1 MALLAPASGVLE
13 STYRSS
19 ETIVVRAVAT
29 VTTSYVG
36 ADHIRTAGAQWV
48 SLDFALVWAAATSV
62 DYRWDWSPDGT
73 TWYPDTASSVSS
85 GVATLLASS
94 TTIAVTAT
102 RNWNDGP
109 IRVRDNYMRIQVKAP
124 AATSDTVGITATL
137 LIDKNRN
144 PS

>member
-1 MALLAPASGVLE
+1 MALLSPSSGILE
-13 STYRSS
+13 STYRAS
-19 ETIVVRAVAT
+19 EIIVVRSPLIAT
-29 VTTSYVG
+29 TGYVG
-36 ADHIRTAGAQWV
+36 ADYIRTAGAQWV
-48 SLDFALVWAAATSV
+48 SLDFALVWGAATSV

-94 TTIAVTAT
+94 TTIAVTAS

-109 IRVRDNYMRIQVKAP
+109 IRVRDNYMRPQVKVP
-124 AATSDTVGITATL
+124 GVTTDTVGIIAVL
-137 LIDKNRN
+137 LVDKNRN